1 MKNTIIFVLLLII
14 VWLAWNKRPVIHQHQ
29 KDHVIER
36 LTTITDTFKVEVMKY
51 KQKVELV
58 HDTIEVLKLDVQ
70 IAKENNDTL
79 LIIQKQ
85 DTLINTLEVQVNYY
99 SNLVDVCD
107 SVITNQNKV
116 IELKDGI
123 IFEQKKVIKNQNK
136 KQKKHRFFT
145 IVGTAILGTFLILK

>member
-1 MKNTIIFVLLLII
+1 MKNTIIFVLVIII
-14 VWLAWNKRPVIHQHQ
+14 VWLAWNRRPVVHQHQ

-36 LTTITDTFKVEVMKY
+36 LKTVTDTFKVEVIKY
-51 KQKVELV
+51 KQKIKIV
-58 HDTIEVLKLDVQ
+58 HDTIEVLKLDIQ

-85 DTLINTLEVQVNYY
+85 DTLINTLEIQVDYY
-99 SNLVDVCD
+99 SKLVDVCD
-107 SVITNQNKV
+107 SVITNQNKT

-123 IFEQKKVIKNQNK
+123 IFDQKKVIKNQNK

-145 IVGTAILGTFLILK
+145 IVGAAILGTFLILK